1 MPSSDLTAFLTHRIE
16 SLEEANAELREREVE
31 LSTFIF
37 ELVQDDCPEDY
48 KRIVKQAV
56 FG

>member
-1 MPSSDLTAFLTHRIE
+1 MPSSDLTAFLTHRVE

-37 ELVQDDCPEDY
+37 ELVQPDCPEDY
-48 KRIVKQAV
+48 KRVVRQAV

>member
-48 KRIVKQAV
+48 KRIVRQAV